1 VAVTKE
7 QVNQLYGQL
16 LGRSGQDQYLEGW
29 VNSGMTL
36 DQIRA
41 GIAGSPEGVA
51 YANRPAE
58 PPPPPPPP
66 PEPVATISRAEVD
79 ALYQDV
85 FGRNAQDAGAQY
97 WISQVESGA
106 IAPENL
112 RDALIAGAQGSDVTA
127 YSERG
132 TRLQQQAAEQ
142 ARLAAEEQYRQ
153 QQEAAEAR
161 AQRQM
166 EQQRALAEQA
176 RLDQQAQLDM
186 LRQQQERQQQFF
198 QNLASAGIQG
208 KGGVQQQQ
216 QQDQSV
222 FGDAGPQPTQTAQE
236 SQMLVADDI
245 DSGGGYYRNPY
256 ASGYG
261 MGYQDPYAGMRYM
274 PQRGLMGPSG
284 FGGKGGYSQP
294 MYPSYG
300 YSPYSGMSPSKGG
313 YGSAREAAS
322 MPPEGYTQTIPNL
335 PEAVATPDVFPTTA
349 GETTMIED
357 AVMATPSQ
365 AATTAVAPMPSQ
377 MYPLMYPQM
386 YPMRPMYPMYGGKG
400 GYYR

>member
-1 VAVTKE
+1 MAVTTA
-7 QVNQLYGQL
+7 QVNALYNEL
-16 LGRSGQDQYLEGW
+16 LGRSGQERYLRDW
-29 VNSGMTL
+29 ANSGMTL

-41 GIAGSPEGVA
+41 GIAGSPEGIA

-58 PPPPPPPP
+58 PPPPPPPPPSP

-85 FGRNAQDAGAQY
+85 FGRNAQDAGAEY

-112 RDALIAGAQGSDVTA
+112 RDALIAGAQGSDATA
-127 YSERG
+127 YRERG

-142 ARLAAEEQYRQ
+142 ARLAAEERYRQ

-161 AQRQM
+161 AQRQV

-176 RLDQQAQLDM
+176 RLEQQAQLDM
-186 LRQQQERQQQFF
+186 LRQQQEQQQQFF
-198 QNLASAGIQG
+198 QTLASTTAQG
-208 KGGVQQQQ
+208 KGGAQQQQ
-216 QQDQSV
+216 QQQQGQSA

-256 ASGYG
+256 ASGFG

-313 YGSAREAAS
+313 YGSVREAAS

-335 PEAVATPDVFPTTA
+335 PDTAPTTA
-349 GETTMIED
+349 GEATMIED

-377 MYPLMYPQM
+377 MYPPMYPQM